1 MHKIFYSWLFYFMC
15 AHLLL
20 LVVLLFL
27 NIRHL
32 WPEVKKISKKTWLIL
47 GAIFLFG
54 FYLRN
59 AEYWLG
65 PFLDGYVYQES
76 AHMWILHGQF
86 VKSCALGN
94 PLDCKLFEQVLFLP
108 GFPVIIALVHLVFGI
123 NSLNASAVSAVMS
136 SLTIVLVFLS
146 AYLLFRKSS
155 VGLLS
160 ALVYAVIP
168 INIIYSQ
175 SGLSRP
181 TALFFFGLTIVSFLI
196 ALKNGKYI
204 TWLWFAVS
212 LSYFIY
218 LRPEVYA
225 IIPVFLFFVIIFKR
239 KEIGTFSRSFMK
251 DRPQDFIVLLR
262 LIFLVFLFLL
272 LQLPALNWLLF
283 GNPIRNLP
291 GNGFYGLHLGGIL
304 MTGKALW
311 LQLFNLTPGGGE
323 SLYHY
328 IFVISVF
335 FVFGLLILVF
345 RRKKENFFIIS
356 LFLAYFA
363 VTALFYDGKISG
375 TGELTYDYFRRS
387 LMLNVPYSVIAGYGF
402 YLVFSFL
409 ESVSLKRMLYPSI
422 FLGILFVSVNALNID
437 FDGKKIKESYKIAR
451 TFFSL
456 SLFKDVR
463 AAKAGDKSLINP
475 DSDYW
480 EIVEKIPDDCL
491 VITSMGLIV
500 TNDYFADNK
509 RKAAQTDLIFD
520 TTENLFVEEIKENKC
535 VYYIEDRQCRR
546 GPGLYLCGFLESRLD
561 KEFFFARND
570 YLVYK
575 VKLNDEYL

>member
-1 MHKIFYSWLFYFMC
+1 MC

-20 LVVLLFL
+20 LVVLLSL

-32 WPEVKKISKKTWLIL
+32 WTEVRKISRRTWLIL
-47 GAIFLFG
+47 GVIFLFG

-65 PFLDGYVYQES
+65 PFIDGYVYQES
-76 AHMWILHGQF
+76 AHLWVLRGEF

-108 GFPVIIALVHLVFGI
+108 GFPVIIALAHLVFGI
-123 NSLNASAVSAVMS
+123 NSLNASAISAVMS
-136 SLTIVLVFLS
+136 SLTIILVFLA
-146 AYLLFRKSS
+146 AYQLFRKSS

-160 ALVYAVIP
+160 ALVFTVIP

-175 SGLSRP
+175 TGLSRP
-181 TALFFFGLTIVSFLI
+181 TALFFFGLTVVSYLA
-196 ALKNGKYI
+196 ALKNGKYV

-218 LRPEVYA
+218 IRPEVYA
-225 IIPVFLFFVIIFKR
+225 IIPVFMFFAIVFKR
-239 KEIGTFSRSFMK
+239 KEIRIFLRSFMK
-251 DRPQDFIVLLR
+251 DRPRDFIVPLR
-262 LIFLVFLFLL
+262 LIFLMFLSLI

-283 GNPIRNLP
+283 DNPIRNLP
-291 GNGFYGLHLGGIL
+291 GDGFYGLHFGGIL

-311 LQLFNLTPGGGE
+311 LQLFNLIPGSGGN
-323 SLYHY
+323 LYHY

-335 FVFGLLILVF
+335 FVFGFLFLVF
-345 RRKKENFFIIS
+345 NRKKESFFIVS
-356 LFLAYFA
+356 LWLAYFA
-363 VTALFYDGKISG
+363 VTALFYDGNISG

-387 LMLNVPYSVIAGYGF
+387 LMLNIPYSVIAGYGL

-409 ESVSLKRMLYPSI
+409 EGVSLERMLYPAI
-422 FLGILFVSVNALNID
+422 FLGILFISMNALNVD
-437 FDGKKIKESYKIAR
+437 FDRNKIKESYKITR
-451 TFFSL
+451 TFFTL
-456 SLFKDVR
+456 SLFKDAR
-463 AAKAGDKSLINP
+463 AAKAGDKSLIHP

-480 EIVEKIPDDCL
+480 EIVEDIPGDCL
-491 VITSMGLIV
+491 VITSKGLIV
-500 TNDYFADNK
+500 TNDYFAGNK
-509 RKAAQTDLIFD
+509 RRAAQTDLIFD

-535 VYYIEDRQCRR
+535 VYYIEDGQCRR
-546 GPGLYLCGFLESRLD
+546 GSGLYLCGFLENRLD
-561 KEFFFARND
+561 KEFIFTRND
-570 YLVYK
+570 YVVYI